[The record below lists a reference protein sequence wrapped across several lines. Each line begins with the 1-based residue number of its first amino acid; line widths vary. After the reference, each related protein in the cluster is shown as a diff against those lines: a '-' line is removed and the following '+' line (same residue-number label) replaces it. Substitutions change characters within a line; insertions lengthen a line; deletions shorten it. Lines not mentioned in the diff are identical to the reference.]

1 MKYNWTFDCAQAVLE
16 SSCPFTIPGVN
27 WTETPT
33 KLDTYQYKYIN
44 QTYRYTDTNP
54 SFVPR
59 LVPVST

>member
-16 SSCPFTIPGVN
+16 SSCPFTIPGVS

-33 KLDTYQYKYIN
+33 KLDIYQYKYIN
-44 QTYRYTDTNP
+44 QSYTDTNP